1 MDKSIDKFSFLKISR
16 TKLVMSYFIG
26 FCVWLIKGI
35 IFIQMAY
42 SRFSAA
48 WEPFSELNTHLI

>member
-26 FCVWLIKGI
+26 FSLWLTKGI
-35 IFIQMAY
+35 IFIQVTY
-42 SRFSAA
+42 S
-48 WEPFSELNTHLI
+48 E